1 MLVRW
6 TNPAAD
12 DLSHIC
18 DYTEDRFGS
27 LQAHRAAVAIYN
39 AADSLQQMPR
49 RGRVGRKRDTLE
61 IVMPGLPFVVIY
73 RVGKDAIEI
82 VRILHCAQQ
91 WP

>member
-6 TNPAAD
+6 TKPAAD
-12 DLSHIC
+12 DLLNIC
-18 DYTEDRFGS
+18 DYTEERFGS
-27 LQAHRAAVAIYN
+27 VQAHRAAVAIYN
-39 AADSLQQMPR
+39 VADSLQHMPR